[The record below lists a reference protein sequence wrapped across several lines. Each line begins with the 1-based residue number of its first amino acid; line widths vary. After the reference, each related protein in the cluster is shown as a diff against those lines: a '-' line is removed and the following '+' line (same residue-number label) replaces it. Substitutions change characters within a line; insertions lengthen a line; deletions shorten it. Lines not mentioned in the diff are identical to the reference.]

1 MKGKRRIPQI
11 LVSALLTAEMLFCN
25 GTSVQA
31 ELNFGELGSENNQ
44 IAAPAAGIAASSEA
58 IALDDLGISIAPGS
72 YISIEQT
79 DGFVYVYTQESGT
92 IPYVIVGCYNITA
105 EDFTDQ
111 FTQYMAQEYSDLQVT
126 SQESMIT
133 LNDREFSCIV
143 YSYNV
148 GGYVVQDTRLFFAEN
163 GNTYMFGAKEIPE
176 LSYYVGSTLEETAGS
191 FAHLAGGDSDYTK
204 HVDSTRSVTSDTAA
218 SDPIED
224 IESTVSDVL
233 KQGGAGNDTASG
245 GTVGNIGGVS
255 SSVEDGQTGADSSDG
270 SGDGT
275 QMGSITFSQDTV
287 GYAGTWVPFE
297 DGFQLYLPSDWD
309 VYNVT
314 EEQSQQGVLYIA
326 GDSSGAET
334 APGISVVWAYS
345 DGAETIEEVAAAIG
359 QGGYQVD
366 DIVSINGIPCVSYRI
381 EESDC
386 SAIMFFHPTN
396 RQYLFCVT
404 GVGYAANVDTICSI
418 LTSVSLT

>member
-11 LVSALLTAEMLFCN
+11 LVSALLTAGMLFCSS
-25 GTSVQA
+25 TSVQA

-44 IAAPAAGIAASSEA
+44 IAAPAAGITASSEA

-79 DGFVYVYTQESGT
+79 DGFVYIYTQESGT

-133 LNDREFSCIV
+133 LNDREFSGIV
-143 YSYNV
+143 YSYHV

-204 HVDSTRSVTSDTAA
+204 HVDGTRSVTSDAAA

-233 KQGGAGNDTASG
+233 GQGGVGKDQSSG

-255 SSVEDGQTGADSSDG
+255 SSVEDGQTDTENTDSS
-270 SGDGT
+270 S
-275 QMGSITFSQDTV
+275 MGSITFSQENV
-287 GYAGTWVPFE
+287 SFAGTWVPFE
-297 DGFQLYLPSDWD
+297 DGFKLYLPNDWD
-309 VYNVT
+309 VY
-314 EEQSQQGVLYIA
+314 ELSDEQTQQGVLFAA
-326 GDSSGAET
+326 GDTSGVQNP
-334 APGISVVWAYS
+334 PGISVVWVYS
-345 DGAETIEEVAAAIG
+345 DGAQSLEELAADLT

-366 DIVSINGIPCVSYRI
+366 DLVSINGIPCISYRV

-396 RQYLFCVT
+396 KQYLFCVT
-404 GVGYAANVDTICSI
+404 GAGYAANTDMICHI
-418 LTSVSLT
+418 LTSLSLT

>member
-11 LVSALLTAEMLFCN
+11 LVSALLTAGMLFCSS
-25 GTSVQA
+25 TSVQA

-44 IAAPAAGIAASSEA
+44 IAAPAAGITASSEA

-79 DGFVYVYTQESGT
+79 DGFVYVYTQKSGT

-133 LNDREFSCIV
+133 LNDREFSGIV
-143 YSYNV
+143 YSYHV
-148 GGYVVQDTRLFFAEN
+148 GDYVVQDTRLFFAEN

-204 HVDSTRSVTSDTAA
+204 HVDGTRSVTSDAAA

-233 KQGGAGNDTASG
+233 GQGGVGKDQSSG

-255 SSVEDGQTGADSSDG
+255 SSVEDGQTDTENTDSS
-270 SGDGT
+270 S
-275 QMGSITFSQDTV
+275 MGSITFSQENV
-287 GYAGTWVPFE
+287 SFAGTWVPFE
-297 DGFQLYLPSDWD
+297 DGFKLYLPNDWD
-309 VYNVT
+309 VY
-314 EEQSQQGVLYIA
+314 ELSDEQTQQGVLFAA
-326 GDSSGAET
+326 GDTSGVQN
-334 APGISVVWAYS
+334 PPRISVVWVYS
-345 DGAETIEEVAAAIG
+345 DGAQSLEELAADLT

-366 DIVSINGIPCVSYRI
+366 DLVSINGIPCISYRV

-396 RQYLFCVT
+396 KQYLFCVT
-404 GVGYAANVDTICSI
+404 GAGYAANTDMICHI
-418 LTSVSLT
+418 LTSLSLT

>member
-11 LVSALLTAEMLFCN
+11 LVSALLTAGMLFCSS
-25 GTSVQA
+25 TSVQA

-44 IAAPAAGIAASSEA
+44 IAAPAAGITASSEA

-133 LNDREFSCIV
+133 LNDREFSGIV
-143 YSYNV
+143 YSYHV

-204 HVDSTRSVTSDTAA
+204 HVDGTRSVTSDAAA

-233 KQGGAGNDTASG
+233 GQGGVGKDQSSG

-255 SSVEDGQTGADSSDG
+255 SSVEDGQTDTENTDSS
-270 SGDGT
+270 S
-275 QMGSITFSQDTV
+275 MGSITFSQENV
-287 GYAGTWVPFE
+287 SFAGTWVPFE
-297 DGFQLYLPSDWD
+297 DGFKLYLPNDWD
-309 VYNVT
+309 VY
-314 EEQSQQGVLYIA
+314 ELSDEQTQQGVLFAA
-326 GDSSGAET
+326 GDTSGVQN
-334 APGISVVWAYS
+334 PPRISVVWVYS
-345 DGAETIEEVAAAIG
+345 DGAQSLEELAADLT

-366 DIVSINGIPCVSYRI
+366 DLVSINGIPCISYRV

-396 RQYLFCVT
+396 KQYLFCVT
-404 GVGYAANVDTICSI
+404 GAGYAANTDMICHI
-418 LTSVSLT
+418 LTSLSLT

>member
-11 LVSALLTAEMLFCN
+11 LVSALLTAGMLFCSS
-25 GTSVQA
+25 TSVQA

-44 IAAPAAGIAASSEA
+44 IAAPAAGITASSEV

-133 LNDREFSCIV
+133 LNDREFSGIV
-143 YSYNV
+143 YSYHV
-148 GGYVVQDTRLFFAEN
+148 GDYVVQDTRLFFAEN

-191 FAHLAGGDSDYTK
+191 FAHLTGGDSDYTK
-204 HVDSTRSVTSDTAA
+204 HVDGTRSVTSDAAA

-233 KQGGAGNDTASG
+233 GQGGVGKDQSSG

-255 SSVEDGQTGADSSDG
+255 SSVEDGQTDTENTDSS
-270 SGDGT
+270 S
-275 QMGSITFSQDTV
+275 MGSITFSQENV
-287 GYAGTWVPFE
+287 SFAGTWVPFE
-297 DGFQLYLPSDWD
+297 DGFKLYLPNDWD
-309 VYNVT
+309 VY
-314 EEQSQQGVLYIA
+314 ELSDEQTQQGVLFAA
-326 GDSSGAET
+326 GDTSGVQN
-334 APGISVVWAYS
+334 PPRISVVWVYS
-345 DGAETIEEVAAAIG
+345 DGAQSLEELAADLT

-366 DIVSINGIPCVSYRI
+366 DLVSINGIPCISYRV

-396 RQYLFCVT
+396 KQYLFCVT
-404 GVGYAANVDTICSI
+404 GAGYAANTDMICHI
-418 LTSVSLT
+418 LTSLSLT

>member
-11 LVSALLTAEMLFCN
+11 LVSALLTAGMLFCSS
-25 GTSVQA
+25 TSVQA

-44 IAAPAAGIAASSEA
+44 IAAPAAGITASSEA

-133 LNDREFSCIV
+133 LNDREFSGIV
-143 YSYNV
+143 YSYHV

-204 HVDSTRSVTSDTAA
+204 HVDGTRSVTSDVTA
-218 SDPIED
+218 SGPIED

-233 KQGGAGNDTASG
+233 EQGGVGKDQSSG

-255 SSVEDGQTGADSSDG
+255 SSVEDGQTDTENTDNSS
-270 SGDGT
+270 
-275 QMGSITFSQDTV
+275 MGSITFSQENV
-287 GYAGTWVPFE
+287 SFAGTWVPFE
-297 DGFQLYLPSDWD
+297 DGFKLYLPNDWD
-309 VYNVT
+309 VY
-314 EEQSQQGVLYIA
+314 ELSDEQTQQGVLFAA
-326 GDSSGAET
+326 GDTSGVQNP
-334 APGISVVWAYS
+334 PGISVVWAYS
-345 DGAETIEEVAAAIG
+345 DGAQSLEELAADLT

-366 DIVSINGIPCVSYRI
+366 DLVSINGIPCISYRL

-396 RQYLFCVT
+396 KQYLFCAT
-404 GVGYAANVDTICSI
+404 GAGYAANTDMICHI
-418 LTSVSLT
+418 LTSLSLT

>member
-1 MKGKRRIPQI
+1 MKGKRRIPPI
-11 LVSALLTAEMLFCN
+11 LVSALLTAGMLFCN

-44 IAAPAAGIAASSEA
+44 IAAPAAGITASPEA
-58 IALDDLGISIAPGS
+58 VALDDLGISIVPGS

-92 IPYVIVGCYNITA
+92 IPYVIVGYYNITA
-105 EDFTDQ
+105 EDFTNQ

-133 LNDREFSCIV
+133 LNDREFSGIV

-191 FAHLAGGDSDYTK
+191 FAYLAGGDSDYTK
-204 HVDSTRSVTSDTAA
+204 HVDGTRSVTSDAAA

-233 KQGGAGNDTASG
+233 GQGGAGNDQSFG

-255 SSVEDGQTGADSSDG
+255 SSVEDGQTDTGNTDSS
-270 SGDGT
+270 
-275 QMGSITFSQDTV
+275 QMGSITFSQENV
-287 GYAGTWVPFE
+287 SFAGTWVPFE
-297 DGFQLYLPSDWD
+297 DGFKLYLPNDWD
-309 VYNVT
+309 VY
-314 EEQSQQGVLYIA
+314 ELSDEQTKQGVLFAA
-326 GDSSGAET
+326 GDTSGVQNP
-334 APGISVVWAYS
+334 PGISVVWAYS
-345 DGAETIEEVAAAIG
+345 DGAQSLEELAADLTK
-359 QGGYQVD
+359 GGYQVD
-366 DIVSINGIPCVSYRI
+366 DLVSINGIPCISYRV
-381 EESDC
+381 EESDY

-396 RQYLFCVT
+396 KQYLFCVT
-404 GVGYAANVDTICSI
+404 GAEYASNTDMICHI
-418 LTSVSLT
+418 LTSLSLT

>member
-11 LVSALLTAEMLFCN
+11 LVSALLTAGMLFCSS
-25 GTSVQA
+25 TSVQA

-44 IAAPAAGIAASSEA
+44 IAAPAAGITASSEA

-79 DGFVYVYTQESGT
+79 DGFVYIYTQESGT
-92 IPYVIVGCYNITA
+92 IPYVIVGCYNIIA

-133 LNDREFSCIV
+133 LNDREFSGIV
-143 YSYNV
+143 YSYHV

-204 HVDSTRSVTSDTAA
+204 HVDGTRSVTSDAAA

-233 KQGGAGNDTASG
+233 GQGGVGKDQSSG

-255 SSVEDGQTGADSSDG
+255 SSVEDGQTDTENTDSS
-270 SGDGT
+270 S
-275 QMGSITFSQDTV
+275 MGSITFSQENV
-287 GYAGTWVPFE
+287 SFAGTWVPFE
-297 DGFQLYLPSDWD
+297 DGFKLYLPNDWD
-309 VYNVT
+309 VY
-314 EEQSQQGVLYIA
+314 ELSDEQTQQGVLFAA
-326 GDSSGAET
+326 GDTSGVQN
-334 APGISVVWAYS
+334 PPRISVVWVYS
-345 DGAETIEEVAAAIG
+345 DGAQSLEELAADLT

-366 DIVSINGIPCVSYRI
+366 DLVSINGIPCISYRV

-396 RQYLFCVT
+396 KQYLFCVT
-404 GVGYAANVDTICSI
+404 GAGYAANTDMICHI
-418 LTSVSLT
+418 LTSLSLT

>member
-11 LVSALLTAEMLFCN
+11 LVSALLTAGMLFCSS
-25 GTSVQA
+25 TSVQA

-44 IAAPAAGIAASSEA
+44 IAAPAAGITASSEA

-79 DGFVYVYTQESGT
+79 DGFVYVYTQKSGT

-133 LNDREFSCIV
+133 LNDREFSGIV
-143 YSYNV
+143 YSYHV

-204 HVDSTRSVTSDTAA
+204 HVDGTRSVTSDAAA

-233 KQGGAGNDTASG
+233 GQGGVGKDQSSG

-255 SSVEDGQTGADSSDG
+255 SSVEDGQTDTENTDSS
-270 SGDGT
+270 S
-275 QMGSITFSQDTV
+275 MGSITFSQENV
-287 GYAGTWVPFE
+287 SFAGTWVPFE
-297 DGFQLYLPSDWD
+297 DGFKLYLPNDWD
-309 VYNVT
+309 VY
-314 EEQSQQGVLYIA
+314 ELSDEQTQQGVLFAA
-326 GDSSGAET
+326 GDTSGVQN
-334 APGISVVWAYS
+334 PPRISVVWVYS
-345 DGAETIEEVAAAIG
+345 DGAQSLEELAADLT

-366 DIVSINGIPCVSYRI
+366 DLVSINGIPCISYRV

-396 RQYLFCVT
+396 KQYLFCVT
-404 GVGYAANVDTICSI
+404 GAGYAANTDMICHI
-418 LTSVSLT
+418 LTSLSLT

>member
-44 IAAPAAGIAASSEA
+44 IAALAAGITASPEA
-58 IALDDLGISIAPGS
+58 VALDDLGISIVPGS

-92 IPYVIVGCYNITA
+92 IPYVIVGYYNITA
-105 EDFTDQ
+105 EDFTNQ

-133 LNDREFSCIV
+133 LNDREFSGIV

-191 FAHLAGGDSDYTK
+191 FAYLAGGDSDYTK
-204 HVDSTRSVTSDTAA
+204 HVDGTRSVTSDAAA

-233 KQGGAGNDTASG
+233 GQGGAGNDQSFG

-255 SSVEDGQTGADSSDG
+255 SSVEDGQTDTGNTDSS
-270 SGDGT
+270 
-275 QMGSITFSQDTV
+275 QMGSITFSQENV
-287 GYAGTWVPFE
+287 SFAGTWFLLRM
-297 DGFQLYLPSDWD
+297 GLSCICQMTGMCMSYLMSRPNRECS
-309 VYNVT
+309 
-314 EEQSQQGVLYIA
+314 SQQV
-326 GDSSGAET
+326 T
-334 APGISVVWAYS
+334 P
-345 DGAETIEEVAAAIG
+345 
-359 QGGYQVD
+359 
-366 DIVSINGIPCVSYRI
+366 P
-381 EESDC
+381 ESRTRLE
-386 SAIMFFHPTN
+386 FLWYGPT
-396 RQYLFCVT
+396 VT
-404 GVGYAANVDTICSI
+404 VRSP
-418 LTSVSLT
+418 LRS

>member
-1 MKGKRRIPQI
+1 MKGKRRIHQS
-11 LVSALLTAEMLFCN
+11 LVSALLTAGMLFCSS
-25 GTSVQA
+25 TSVQA

-44 IAAPAAGIAASSEA
+44 IAAPAAGITASSEA

-133 LNDREFSCIV
+133 LNDREFSGIV
-143 YSYNV
+143 YSYHV

-204 HVDSTRSVTSDTAA
+204 HVDGTRSVTSDAAA

-233 KQGGAGNDTASG
+233 GQGGVGKDQSSG

-255 SSVEDGQTGADSSDG
+255 SSVEDGQTDTENTDSS
-270 SGDGT
+270 S
-275 QMGSITFSQDTV
+275 MGSITFSQENV
-287 GYAGTWVPFE
+287 SFAGTWVPFE
-297 DGFQLYLPSDWD
+297 DGFKLYLPNDWD
-309 VYNVT
+309 VY
-314 EEQSQQGVLYIA
+314 ELSDEQTQQGVLFAA
-326 GDSSGAET
+326 GDTSGVQN
-334 APGISVVWAYS
+334 PPRISVVWVYS
-345 DGAETIEEVAAAIG
+345 DGAQSLEELAADLT

-366 DIVSINGIPCVSYRI
+366 DLVSINGIPCISYRV

-396 RQYLFCVT
+396 KQYLFCVT
-404 GVGYAANVDTICSI
+404 GAGYAANTDMICHI
-418 LTSVSLT
+418 LTSLSLN

>member
-1 MKGKRRIPQI
+1 MKGKRRIPPI
-11 LVSALLTAEMLFCN
+11 LVSALLTAGMLFCN

-44 IAAPAAGIAASSEA
+44 IAAPAAGITASPEA
-58 IALDDLGISIAPGS
+58 VALDDLGISIVPGS

-92 IPYVIVGCYNITA
+92 IPYVIVGYYNITA
-105 EDFTDQ
+105 EDFTNQ

-133 LNDREFSCIV
+133 LNDREFSGIV

-191 FAHLAGGDSDYTK
+191 FAYLAGGDSDYTK
-204 HVDSTRSVTSDTAA
+204 HVDGTRSVTSDAAA

-233 KQGGAGNDTASG
+233 GQGGAGNDQSFG

-255 SSVEDGQTGADSSDG
+255 SSVEDGQTDTGNTDSS
-270 SGDGT
+270 
-275 QMGSITFSQDTV
+275 QMGSITFSQENV
-287 GYAGTWVPFE
+287 SFAGTWVPFE
-297 DGFQLYLPSDWD
+297 DGFKLYLPNDWD
-309 VYNVT
+309 VY
-314 EEQSQQGVLYIA
+314 ELSDEQTKQGVLFAA
-326 GDSSGAET
+326 GDTSGVQNP
-334 APGISVVWAYS
+334 PGISVVWAYS
-345 DGAETIEEVAAAIG
+345 DGAQSLEELAADLTK
-359 QGGYQVD
+359 GGYQVD
-366 DIVSINGIPCVSYRI
+366 DLVSINGIPCISYRV
-381 EESDC
+381 EESDY
-386 SAIMFFHPTN
+386 SAIMFFHPTSS
-396 RQYLFCVT
+396 
-404 GVGYAANVDTICSI
+404 ICSA
-418 LTSVSLT
+418 

>member
-1 MKGKRRIPQI
+1 MKGKRRIPQV
-11 LVSALLTAEMLFCN
+11 LVSALLTAGMLFCS

-44 IAAPAAGIAASSEA
+44 IAAPAAGITASSEA

-79 DGFVYVYTQESGT
+79 DGFVYVYTQKSGT

-111 FTQYMAQEYSDLQVT
+111 FTQYMAKEYSDLQVT

-133 LNDREFSCIV
+133 LNDREFSGIV
-143 YSYNV
+143 YSYHV

-204 HVDSTRSVTSDTAA
+204 HVDGTRSVTSDAAA

-233 KQGGAGNDTASG
+233 GQGGVGKDQSSG

-255 SSVEDGQTGADSSDG
+255 SSVEDGQTDTENTDSS
-270 SGDGT
+270 S
-275 QMGSITFSQDTV
+275 MGSITFSQENV
-287 GYAGTWVPFE
+287 SFAGTWVPFE
-297 DGFQLYLPSDWD
+297 DGFKLYLPNDWD
-309 VYNVT
+309 VY
-314 EEQSQQGVLYIA
+314 ELSDEQTQQGVLFAA
-326 GDSSGAET
+326 GDTSGVQN
-334 APGISVVWAYS
+334 PPRISVVWVYS
-345 DGAETIEEVAAAIG
+345 DGAQSLEELAADLT

-366 DIVSINGIPCVSYRI
+366 DLVSINGIPCISYRV
-381 EESDC
+381 EESDY

-396 RQYLFCVT
+396 KQYLFCVT
-404 GVGYAANVDTICSI
+404 GAGYAANTDMICHI
-418 LTSVSLT
+418 LTSLSLT

>member
-11 LVSALLTAEMLFCN
+11 LVSALLTAGMLFCSS
-25 GTSVQA
+25 TSVQA

-44 IAAPAAGIAASSEA
+44 IAAPAAGITASSEA

-79 DGFVYVYTQESGT
+79 DGFVYVYTQKSGT

-133 LNDREFSCIV
+133 LNDREFSGIV
-143 YSYNV
+143 YSYHV

-204 HVDSTRSVTSDTAA
+204 HVDGTRSVTSDAAA

-233 KQGGAGNDTASG
+233 GQGGVGKDQSSG

-255 SSVEDGQTGADSSDG
+255 SSVEDGQTDTENTDSS
-270 SGDGT
+270 S
-275 QMGSITFSQDTV
+275 MGSITFSQENV
-287 GYAGTWVPFE
+287 SFAGTWVPFE
-297 DGFQLYLPSDWD
+297 DGFKLYLPNDWD
-309 VYNVT
+309 VY
-314 EEQSQQGVLYIA
+314 ELSDEQTQQGVLFAA
-326 GDSSGAET
+326 GDTSGVQNP
-334 APGISVVWAYS
+334 PGISVVWVYS
-345 DGAETIEEVAAAIG
+345 DGAQSLEELAADLT

-366 DIVSINGIPCVSYRI
+366 DLVSINGIPCISYRV

-396 RQYLFCVT
+396 KQYLFCVT
-404 GVGYAANVDTICSI
+404 GAGYAANTDMICHI
-418 LTSVSLT
+418 LTSLSLT

>member
-1 MKGKRRIPQI
+1 MKGKRRIHQS
-11 LVSALLTAEMLFCN
+11 LVSALLTAGMLFCSS
-25 GTSVQA
+25 TSVQA

-44 IAAPAAGIAASSEA
+44 IAAPAAGITASSEA

-133 LNDREFSCIV
+133 LNDREFSGIV
-143 YSYNV
+143 YSYHV

-204 HVDSTRSVTSDTAA
+204 HVDGTRSVTSDAAA

-233 KQGGAGNDTASG
+233 GQGGVGKDQSSG

-255 SSVEDGQTGADSSDG
+255 SSVEDGQTDTENTDSS
-270 SGDGT
+270 S
-275 QMGSITFSQDTV
+275 MGSITFSQENV
-287 GYAGTWVPFE
+287 SFAGTWVPFE
-297 DGFQLYLPSDWD
+297 DGFKLYLPNDWD
-309 VYNVT
+309 VY
-314 EEQSQQGVLYIA
+314 ELSDEQTQQGVLFAA
-326 GDSSGAET
+326 GDTSGVQN
-334 APGISVVWAYS
+334 PPRISVVWVYS
-345 DGAETIEEVAAAIG
+345 DGAQSLEELAADLT

-366 DIVSINGIPCVSYRI
+366 DLVSINGIPCISYRV

-396 RQYLFCVT
+396 KQYLFCVT
-404 GVGYAANVDTICSI
+404 GAGYAANTDMICHI
-418 LTSVSLT
+418 LTSLSLT

>member
-11 LVSALLTAEMLFCN
+11 LVSALLTAGMLFCSS
-25 GTSVQA
+25 TSVQA

-44 IAAPAAGIAASSEA
+44 IAAPAAGITASSEA

-79 DGFVYVYTQESGT
+79 DGFVYVYTQKSGT

-191 FAHLAGGDSDYTK
+191 FAYLAGGDSDYAK
-204 HVDSTRSVTSDTAA
+204 HVDGTRSVTSDAA
-218 SDPIED
+218 AQDPIED

-233 KQGGAGNDTASG
+233 KQGGAGNDQSFG

-255 SSVEDGQTGADSSDG
+255 SSVGDGQTDTGNTDSS
-270 SGDGT
+270 
-275 QMGSITFSQDTV
+275 QMGSITFSQENV
-287 GYAGTWVPFE
+287 SFAGTWVPFE
-297 DGFQLYLPSDWD
+297 DGFKLYLPNDWD
-309 VYNVT
+309 VY
-314 EEQSQQGVLYIA
+314 ELSDEQTKQGVLFAA
-326 GDSSGAET
+326 GDTSGVQNP
-334 APGISVVWAYS
+334 PGISVVWAYS
-345 DGAETIEEVAAAIG
+345 DGAQSLEELAADLTK
-359 QGGYQVD
+359 GGYQVD
-366 DIVSINGIPCVSYRI
+366 DLVSINGIPCISYRV

-386 SAIMFFHPTN
+386 SASMFFHPTN
-396 RQYLFCVT
+396 QQYLFCVT
-404 GVGYAANVDTICSI
+404 GAGYASNTDMICHI
-418 LTSVSLT
+418 LTSLSLT

>member
-11 LVSALLTAEMLFCN
+11 LVSALLTAGMLFCSS
-25 GTSVQA
+25 TSVQA

-44 IAAPAAGIAASSEA
+44 IAAPAAGITASSEA

-92 IPYVIVGCYNITA
+92 IPYVIVGYYNITA

-133 LNDREFSCIV
+133 LNDREFSGIV
-143 YSYNV
+143 YSYHV

-204 HVDSTRSVTSDTAA
+204 HVDGTRSVTSDAAA

-233 KQGGAGNDTASG
+233 GQGGVGKDQSSG

-255 SSVEDGQTGADSSDG
+255 SSVEDGQTDTENTDSS
-270 SGDGT
+270 S
-275 QMGSITFSQDTV
+275 MGSITFSQENV
-287 GYAGTWVPFE
+287 SFAGTWVPFE
-297 DGFQLYLPSDWD
+297 DGFKLYLPNDWD
-309 VYNVT
+309 VY
-314 EEQSQQGVLYIA
+314 ELSDEQTQQGVLFAA
-326 GDSSGAET
+326 GDTSGVQN
-334 APGISVVWAYS
+334 PPRISVVWVYS
-345 DGAETIEEVAAAIG
+345 DGAQSLEELAADLT

-366 DIVSINGIPCVSYRI
+366 DLVSINGIPCISYRV

-396 RQYLFCVT
+396 KQYLFCVT
-404 GVGYAANVDTICSI
+404 GAGYAANTDMICHI
-418 LTSVSLT
+418 LTSLSLT

>member
-1 MKGKRRIPQI
+1 MKTNRRTPKI
-11 LVSALLTAEMLFCN
+11 LVSAFVTAGLLLC
-25 GTSVQA
+25 GGVPVQA
-31 ELNFGELGSENNQ
+31 DLNLGELGSENNQ
-44 IAAPAAGIAASSEA
+44 ITAPAAGVTASSEV

-72 YISIEQT
+72 YVSIEQA
-79 DGFVYVYTQESGT
+79 DGFVYIYTQEANS
-92 IPYVIVGCYNITA
+92 IPYVIVGCYNLTA
-105 EDFTDQ
+105 DDFGDQ
-111 FTQYMAQEYSDLQVT
+111 FTQYMGEEYSDVQVI
-126 SQESMIT
+126 SQERTVT
-133 LNDREFSCIV
+133 LNGRNFSCIQ
-143 YSYNV
+143 YSYGV
-148 GGYVVQDTRLFFAEN
+148 GGYTVQDTRLFAAEN
-163 GNTYMFGAKEIPE
+163 GKTYMFGAKEVPE
-176 LSYYVGSTLEETAGS
+176 LSYYVGSVLEETAGS
-191 FAHLAGGDSDYTK
+191 FANLAGGDSDYAK
-204 HVDSTRSVTSDTAA
+204 HVDSTRSVTSDGMDAV
-218 SDPIED
+218 DN
-224 IESTVSDVL
+224 IESTVGDIIE
-233 KQGGAGNDTASG
+233 QGGAGNDTSSG

-255 SSVEDGQTGADSSDG
+255 SSVEDAQTNADPSSDDSG
-270 SGDGT
+270 SDT

-366 DIVSINGIPCVSYRI
+366 NIVSINGIPCVSYRI

-396 RQYLFCVT
+396 KQYLFCVT

>member
-1 MKGKRRIPQI
+1 MKGKRRIPPI
-11 LVSALLTAEMLFCN
+11 LVSALLIAGMLFCN

-44 IAAPAAGIAASSEA
+44 IAAPAAGITASPEA
-58 IALDDLGISIAPGS
+58 VALDDLGISIVPGS

-92 IPYVIVGCYNITA
+92 IPYVIVGYYNITA
-105 EDFTDQ
+105 EDFTNQ

-133 LNDREFSCIV
+133 LNDREFSGIV

-191 FAHLAGGDSDYTK
+191 FAYLAGGDSDYTK
-204 HVDSTRSVTSDTAA
+204 HVDGTRSVTSDAAA

-233 KQGGAGNDTASG
+233 GQGGAGNDQSFG

-255 SSVEDGQTGADSSDG
+255 SSMEDGQTDTGNTDSS
-270 SGDGT
+270 
-275 QMGSITFSQDTV
+275 QMGSITFSQENV
-287 GYAGTWVPFE
+287 SFAGTWVPFE
-297 DGFQLYLPSDWD
+297 DGFKLYLPNDWD
-309 VYNVT
+309 VY
-314 EEQSQQGVLYIA
+314 ELSDEQTKQGVLFAA
-326 GDSSGAET
+326 GDTSGVQNP
-334 APGISVVWAYS
+334 PGISVVWAYS
-345 DGAETIEEVAAAIG
+345 DGAQSLEELAADLTK
-359 QGGYQVD
+359 GGYQVD
-366 DIVSINGIPCVSYRI
+366 DLVSINGIPCISYRV
-381 EESDC
+381 EESDY

-396 RQYLFCVT
+396 KQYLFCVT
-404 GVGYAANVDTICSI
+404 GAGYAYNTDMICHI
-418 LTSVSLT
+418 LTSLSFI

>member
-1 MKGKRRIPQI
+1 MKGKRRIPQV
-11 LVSALLTAEMLFCN
+11 LVSALLTAGMLFCSS
-25 GTSVQA
+25 TSVQA

-58 IALDDLGISIAPGS
+58 IALDDLGISIALGS

-79 DGFVYVYTQESGT
+79 DGFVYVYTRESGT

-191 FAHLAGGDSDYTK
+191 FAYLAGGDSDYAK
-204 HVDSTRSVTSDTAA
+204 HVDGTRSVTSDAAAA

-233 KQGGAGNDTASG
+233 GQGGVGKDQSSG

-255 SSVEDGQTGADSSDG
+255 SSVEDGQTDTENTDSS
-270 SGDGT
+270 S
-275 QMGSITFSQDTV
+275 MGSITFSQENV
-287 GYAGTWVPFE
+287 SFAGTWVPFE
-297 DGFQLYLPSDWD
+297 DGFKLYLPNDWD
-309 VYNVT
+309 VY
-314 EEQSQQGVLYIA
+314 ELSDEQTQQGVLFAA
-326 GDSSGAET
+326 GDTSGVQN
-334 APGISVVWAYS
+334 PPRISVVWVYS
-345 DGAETIEEVAAAIG
+345 DGAQSLEELAADLT

-366 DIVSINGIPCVSYRI
+366 DLVSINGIPCISYRV

-396 RQYLFCVT
+396 KQYLFCVT
-404 GVGYAANVDTICSI
+404 GAGYAANTDMICHI
-418 LTSVSLT
+418 LTSLSLT

>member
-11 LVSALLTAEMLFCN
+11 LVSALLTAGMLFCS

-31 ELNFGELGSENNQ
+31 ELNFGELGNENNR
-44 IAAPAAGIAASSEA
+44 IAAPAAGITASSEA

-191 FAHLAGGDSDYTK
+191 FAYLAGGDSDYTK
-204 HVDSTRSVTSDTAA
+204 HVDSTRSVTSDAA
-218 SDPIED
+218 AQDPIED

-233 KQGGAGNDTASG
+233 GQGGAGKDQASG

-255 SSVEDGQTGADSSDG
+255 SSVEDGQTDTENTENTDSS
-270 SGDGT
+270 S
-275 QMGSITFSQDTV
+275 MGSITFSQENV
-287 GYAGTWVPFE
+287 SFAGTWVPFE
-297 DGFQLYLPSDWD
+297 DGFKLYLPNDWD
-309 VYNVT
+309 VY
-314 EEQSQQGVLYIA
+314 ELSDEQTQQGVLFVA
-326 GDSSGAET
+326 GDTSGVQNP
-334 APGISVVWAYS
+334 PGISVVWVYS
-345 DGAETIEEVAAAIG
+345 DGAQSLEELAADLTK
-359 QGGYQVD
+359 GGYQVD
-366 DIVSINGIPCVSYRI
+366 DLVSINGIPCISYRV
-381 EESDC
+381 EESDY

-396 RQYLFCVT
+396 KQYLFCVT
-404 GVGYAANVDTICSI
+404 GAGYASNTDMICHI
-418 LTSVSLT
+418 LTSLSLT

>member
-1 MKGKRRIPQI
+1 MKGKRRIHQS
-11 LVSALLTAEMLFCN
+11 LVSALLTAGMLFCSS
-25 GTSVQA
+25 TSVQA

-44 IAAPAAGIAASSEA
+44 IAAPAAGITASSEA

-79 DGFVYVYTQESGT
+79 DGFVYVYTQKSGT

-133 LNDREFSCIV
+133 LNDREFSGIV
-143 YSYNV
+143 YSYHV

-204 HVDSTRSVTSDTAA
+204 HVDGTRSVTSDAAA

-233 KQGGAGNDTASG
+233 GQGGVGKDQSSG

-255 SSVEDGQTGADSSDG
+255 SSVEDGQTDTENTDSS
-270 SGDGT
+270 S
-275 QMGSITFSQDTV
+275 MGSITFSQENV
-287 GYAGTWVPFE
+287 SFAGTWVPFE
-297 DGFQLYLPSDWD
+297 DGFKLYLPNDWD
-309 VYNVT
+309 VY
-314 EEQSQQGVLYIA
+314 ELSDEQTQQGVLFAA
-326 GDSSGAET
+326 GDTSGVQN
-334 APGISVVWAYS
+334 PPRISVVWVYS
-345 DGAETIEEVAAAIG
+345 DGAQSLEELAADLT

-366 DIVSINGIPCVSYRI
+366 DLVSINGIPCISYRV

-396 RQYLFCVT
+396 KQYLFCVT
-404 GVGYAANVDTICSI
+404 GAGYAANTDMICHI
-418 LTSVSLT
+418 LTSLSLT

>member
-1 MKGKRRIPQI
+1 MKGKRRIHQS
-11 LVSALLTAEMLFCN
+11 LVSALLTAGMLFCSS
-25 GTSVQA
+25 TSVQA

-44 IAAPAAGIAASSEA
+44 IAAPAAGITASSEA

-133 LNDREFSCIV
+133 LNDREFSGIV
-143 YSYNV
+143 YSYHV

-191 FAHLAGGDSDYTK
+191 FAYLAGGDSDYTK
-204 HVDSTRSVTSDTAA
+204 HVDGTRSVTSDTAA
-218 SDPIED
+218 QDPIED

-233 KQGGAGNDTASG
+233 GQGGAGKDQSSG

-255 SSVEDGQTGADSSDG
+255 SSVEDEQTDTGNTDSS
-270 SGDGT
+270 
-275 QMGSITFSQDTV
+275 QMGSITFSQENV
-287 GYAGTWVPFE
+287 SFAGTWVPFE
-297 DGFQLYLPSDWD
+297 DGFKLYLPNDWD
-309 VYNVT
+309 VY
-314 EEQSQQGVLYIA
+314 ELSDEQTQQGVLFAA
-326 GDSSGAET
+326 GDTSGVQN
-334 APGISVVWAYS
+334 PPRISVVWVYS
-345 DGAETIEEVAAAIG
+345 DGAQSLEELAADLT

-366 DIVSINGIPCVSYRI
+366 DLVSINGIPCISYRV

-396 RQYLFCVT
+396 KQYLFCVT
-404 GVGYAANVDTICSI
+404 GAGYAANTDMICHI
-418 LTSVSLT
+418 LTSLSLT

>member
-11 LVSALLTAEMLFCN
+11 LVSALLTAGMLFCSS
-25 GTSVQA
+25 TSVQA

-44 IAAPAAGIAASSEA
+44 IAAPAAGITASSEA

-133 LNDREFSCIV
+133 LNDREFSGIV
-143 YSYNV
+143 YSYHV

-204 HVDSTRSVTSDTAA
+204 HVDGTRSVTSDAAA

-233 KQGGAGNDTASG
+233 GQGGVGKDQSSG

-255 SSVEDGQTGADSSDG
+255 SSVEDGQTDTENTDNSS
-270 SGDGT
+270 
-275 QMGSITFSQDTV
+275 MGSITFSQENV
-287 GYAGTWVPFE
+287 SFAGTWVPFE
-297 DGFQLYLPSDWD
+297 DGFKLYLPNDWD
-309 VYNVT
+309 VY
-314 EEQSQQGVLYIA
+314 ELSDEQTQQGVLFAA
-326 GDSSGAET
+326 GDTSGVQN
-334 APGISVVWAYS
+334 PPRISVVWVYS
-345 DGAETIEEVAAAIG
+345 DGAQSLEELAADLT

-366 DIVSINGIPCVSYRI
+366 DLVSINGIPCISYRL

-396 RQYLFCVT
+396 KQYLFCVT
-404 GVGYAANVDTICSI
+404 GAGYAANTDMICHI
-418 LTSVSLT
+418 LTSLSLT

>member
-11 LVSALLTAEMLFCN
+11 LVSALLTAGMLFCSS
-25 GTSVQA
+25 TSVQA

-44 IAAPAAGIAASSEA
+44 IAAPAAGITASSEA

-133 LNDREFSCIV
+133 LNDREFSGIV
-143 YSYNV
+143 YSYHV

-204 HVDSTRSVTSDTAA
+204 HVDGTRSVTSDAAA

-233 KQGGAGNDTASG
+233 GQGGVGKDQSSG

-255 SSVEDGQTGADSSDG
+255 SSVEDGQTDTENTDSS
-270 SGDGT
+270 S
-275 QMGSITFSQDTV
+275 MGSITFSQENV
-287 GYAGTWVPFE
+287 SFAGTWVPFE
-297 DGFQLYLPSDWD
+297 DGFKLYLPNDWD
-309 VYNVT
+309 VY
-314 EEQSQQGVLYIA
+314 ELSDEQTQQGVLFAA
-326 GDSSGAET
+326 GDTSGVQNP
-334 APGISVVWAYS
+334 PGISVVWVYS
-345 DGAETIEEVAAAIG
+345 DGAQSLEELAADLT

-366 DIVSINGIPCVSYRI
+366 DLVSINGIPCISYRV

-396 RQYLFCVT
+396 KQYLFCVT
-404 GVGYAANVDTICSI
+404 GAGYAANTDMICHI
-418 LTSVSLT
+418 LTSLSLT

>member
-44 IAAPAAGIAASSEA
+44 IAAPAAGITASPEA
-58 IALDDLGISIAPGS
+58 VALDDLGISIAPGS

-92 IPYVIVGCYNITA
+92 IPYVIVGYYNITA
-105 EDFTDQ
+105 EDFTNQ

-133 LNDREFSCIV
+133 LNDREFSGIV

-191 FAHLAGGDSDYTK
+191 FAYLAGGDSDYTK
-204 HVDSTRSVTSDTAA
+204 HVDGTRSVTSDAAA

-233 KQGGAGNDTASG
+233 GQGGAGNDQSFG

-255 SSVEDGQTGADSSDG
+255 SSVEDGQTDTGNTDSS
-270 SGDGT
+270 
-275 QMGSITFSQDTV
+275 QMGSITFSQENV
-287 GYAGTWVPFE
+287 SFAGTWVPFE
-297 DGFQLYLPSDWD
+297 DGFKLYLPNDWD
-309 VYNVT
+309 VY
-314 EEQSQQGVLYIA
+314 ELSDEQTKQGVLFAA
-326 GDSSGAET
+326 GDTSGVQNP
-334 APGISVVWAYS
+334 PGISVVWAYS
-345 DGAETIEEVAAAIG
+345 DGAQSLEELAADLTK
-359 QGGYQVD
+359 GGYQVD
-366 DIVSINGIPCVSYRI
+366 DLVSINSNSMYFLPG
-381 EESDC
+381 
-386 SAIMFFHPTN
+386 
-396 RQYLFCVT
+396 
-404 GVGYAANVDTICSI
+404 
-418 LTSVSLT
+418 

>member
-1 MKGKRRIPQI
+1 MKGKRRIPPI
-11 LVSALLTAEMLFCN
+11 LVSALLTAGMLFCN

-44 IAAPAAGIAASSEA
+44 IAAPAAGITASPEA
-58 IALDDLGISIAPGS
+58 VALDDLGISIVPGS

-92 IPYVIVGCYNITA
+92 IPYVIVGYYNITA
-105 EDFTDQ
+105 EDFTNQ

-133 LNDREFSCIV
+133 LNDREFSGIV

-191 FAHLAGGDSDYTK
+191 FAYLAGGDSDYTK
-204 HVDSTRSVTSDTAA
+204 HVDGTRSVTSDAAA

-233 KQGGAGNDTASG
+233 GQGGAGNDQSFG

-255 SSVEDGQTGADSSDG
+255 SSMEDGQTDTGNTDSS
-270 SGDGT
+270 
-275 QMGSITFSQDTV
+275 QMGSITFSQENV
-287 GYAGTWVPFE
+287 SFAGTWVPFE
-297 DGFQLYLPSDWD
+297 DGFKLYLPNDWD
-309 VYNVT
+309 VY
-314 EEQSQQGVLYIA
+314 ELSDEQTKQGVLFAA
-326 GDSSGAET
+326 GDTSGVQNP
-334 APGISVVWAYS
+334 PGISVVWAYS
-345 DGAETIEEVAAAIG
+345 DGAQSLEELAADLTK
-359 QGGYQVD
+359 GGYQVD
-366 DIVSINGIPCVSYRI
+366 DLVSINGIPCISYRV
-381 EESDC
+381 EESDY

-396 RQYLFCVT
+396 KQYLFCVT
-404 GVGYAANVDTICSI
+404 RAGYASNTDMICHI
-418 LTSVSLT
+418 LTSLSFI

>member
-1 MKGKRRIPQI
+1 MKGKRRIPPI
-11 LVSALLTAEMLFCN
+11 LVSALLTAGMLFCS

-58 IALDDLGISIAPGS
+58 VALDDLGISIAPGS

-79 DGFVYVYTQESGT
+79 DGFVYVYTRESGT

-204 HVDSTRSVTSDTAA
+204 HVDGTRSVTSDAAA

-309 VYNVT
+309 VYNADRK
-314 EEQSQQGVLYIA
+314 SRAKQGVLFILQEILPVSRDCA
-326 GDSSGAET
+326 WNFRSMGLQRRSARPLKRLPLTIRTGWV
-334 APGISVVWAYS
+334 PGGRYRFHQRNPLRFLPDRGKRLQRYHVFPSHQQAVPVLR
-345 DGAETIEEVAAAIG
+345 
-359 QGGYQVD
+359 
-366 DIVSINGIPCVSYRI
+366 NRRGIR
-381 EESDC
+381 
-386 SAIMFFHPTN
+386 
-396 RQYLFCVT
+396 
-404 GVGYAANVDTICSI
+404 G
-418 LTSVSLT
+418 

>member
-11 LVSALLTAEMLFCN
+11 LVSALLIAGMFFCS

-44 IAAPAAGIAASSEA
+44 IAAPAAGITASSEA

-79 DGFVYVYTQESGT
+79 DGFVYVYTQKSGT

-133 LNDREFSCIV
+133 LNDREFSGIV
-143 YSYNV
+143 YSYHV

-204 HVDSTRSVTSDTAA
+204 HVDGTRSVTSDAAA

-233 KQGGAGNDTASG
+233 GQGGVGKDQSSG

-255 SSVEDGQTGADSSDG
+255 SSVEDGQTDTENTDSS
-270 SGDGT
+270 S
-275 QMGSITFSQDTV
+275 MGSITFSQENV
-287 GYAGTWVPFE
+287 SFAGTWVPFE
-297 DGFQLYLPSDWD
+297 DGFKLYLPNDWD
-309 VYNVT
+309 VY
-314 EEQSQQGVLYIA
+314 ELSDEQTQQGVLFAA
-326 GDSSGAET
+326 GDTSGVQN
-334 APGISVVWAYS
+334 PPRISVVWVYS
-345 DGAETIEEVAAAIG
+345 DGAQSLEELAADLT

-366 DIVSINGIPCVSYRI
+366 DLVSINGIPCISYRV

-396 RQYLFCVT
+396 KQYLFCVT
-404 GVGYAANVDTICSI
+404 GAGYAANTDMICHI
-418 LTSVSLT
+418 LTSLSLT

>member
-1 MKGKRRIPQI
+1 MKGKRRIPPI
-11 LVSALLTAEMLFCN
+11 LVSALLTAGMLFCN

-44 IAAPAAGIAASSEA
+44 IAAPAAGITASPEA
-58 IALDDLGISIAPGS
+58 VALDDLGISIVPGS

-92 IPYVIVGCYNITA
+92 IPYVIVGYYNITA
-105 EDFTDQ
+105 EDFTNQ

-133 LNDREFSCIV
+133 LNDREFSGIV

-191 FAHLAGGDSDYTK
+191 FAYLAGGDSDYTK
-204 HVDSTRSVTSDTAA
+204 HVDGTRSVTSDAAA

-233 KQGGAGNDTASG
+233 GQGGAGNDQSFG
-245 GTVGNIGGVS
+245 GTVSASPEPGFLLRMGLSCIC
-255 SSVEDGQTGADSSDG
+255 QMTGMCMS
-270 SGDGT
+270 
-275 QMGSITFSQDTV
+275 
-287 GYAGTWVPFE
+287 
-297 DGFQLYLPSDWD
+297 YLMSRPNRECS
-309 VYNVT
+309 
-314 EEQSQQGVLYIA
+314 SQQVTPPESRTRLEFLWYGPTVTVRSPLRSLQQTLLRAVIRWMILSPSMEFHVFPT
-326 GDSSGAET
+326 GLKKVTTVRLCFSIQPTSS
-334 APGISVVWAYS
+334 I
-345 DGAETIEEVAAAIG
+345 
-359 QGGYQVD
+359 
-366 DIVSINGIPCVSYRI
+366 
-381 EESDC
+381 C
-386 SAIMFFHPTN
+386 SA
-396 RQYLFCVT
+396 
-404 GVGYAANVDTICSI
+404 
-418 LTSVSLT
+418 

>member
-1 MKGKRRIPQI
+1 MKGKKRIPQI
-11 LVSALLTAEMLFCN
+11 LVSALLTAGMLFCSS
-25 GTSVQA
+25 TSVQA

-44 IAAPAAGIAASSEA
+44 IAAPAAGITASSEV

-133 LNDREFSCIV
+133 LNDREFSGIV
-143 YSYNV
+143 YSYHV
-148 GGYVVQDTRLFFAEN
+148 GDYVVQDTRLFFAEN

-204 HVDSTRSVTSDTAA
+204 HVDGTRSVTSDAAA

-233 KQGGAGNDTASG
+233 GQGGVGKDQSSG

-255 SSVEDGQTGADSSDG
+255 SSVEDGQTDTENTDSS
-270 SGDGT
+270 S
-275 QMGSITFSQDTV
+275 MGSITFSQENV
-287 GYAGTWVPFE
+287 SFAGTWVPFE
-297 DGFQLYLPSDWD
+297 DGFKLYLPNDWD
-309 VYNVT
+309 VY
-314 EEQSQQGVLYIA
+314 ELSDEQTQQGVLFAA
-326 GDSSGAET
+326 GDTSGVQN
-334 APGISVVWAYS
+334 PPRISVVWVYS
-345 DGAETIEEVAAAIG
+345 DGAQSLEELAADLT

-366 DIVSINGIPCVSYRI
+366 DLVSINGIPCISYRV

-386 SAIMFFHPTN
+386 SEIMFFHPTN
-396 RQYLFCVT
+396 KQYLFCVT
-404 GVGYAANVDTICSI
+404 GAGYVANTDMICHI
-418 LTSVSLT
+418 LTSLSLT

>member
-1 MKGKRRIPQI
+1 MKGKRRIHQS
-11 LVSALLTAEMLFCN
+11 LVSALLTAGMLFCSS
-25 GTSVQA
+25 TSVQA

-44 IAAPAAGIAASSEA
+44 IAAPAAGITASSEA

-79 DGFVYVYTQESGT
+79 DGFVYVYTQKSGT
-92 IPYVIVGCYNITA
+92 IPYVIVGYYNITA
-105 EDFTDQ
+105 EDFTNQ

-133 LNDREFSCIV
+133 LNDREFSGIV
-143 YSYNV
+143 YSYHV

-204 HVDSTRSVTSDTAA
+204 HVDGTRSVTSDAAA

-233 KQGGAGNDTASG
+233 GQGGVGKDQSSG

-255 SSVEDGQTGADSSDG
+255 SSVEDGQTDTENTDSS
-270 SGDGT
+270 S
-275 QMGSITFSQDTV
+275 MGSITFSQENV
-287 GYAGTWVPFE
+287 SFAGTWVPFE
-297 DGFQLYLPSDWD
+297 DGFKLYLPNDWD
-309 VYNVT
+309 VY
-314 EEQSQQGVLYIA
+314 ELSDEQAKQGVLFAA
-326 GDSSGAET
+326 GDTSGVQNP
-334 APGISVVWAYS
+334 PGISVVWAYS
-345 DGAETIEEVAAAIG
+345 DGAQSLEELAADLT

-366 DIVSINGIPCVSYRI
+366 DLVSINGIPCISYRV

-396 RQYLFCVT
+396 KQYLFCVT
-404 GVGYAANVDTICSI
+404 GAGYAANTDMICHI
-418 LTSVSLT
+418 LTSLSLT

>member
-1 MKGKRRIPQI
+1 MKGKRRIHQS
-11 LVSALLTAEMLFCN
+11 LVSALLTAGMLFCSS
-25 GTSVQA
+25 TSVQA

-44 IAAPAAGIAASSEA
+44 IAAPAAGITASSEV

-133 LNDREFSCIV
+133 LNDREFSGIV
-143 YSYNV
+143 YSYHV

-191 FAHLAGGDSDYTK
+191 FAHLTGGDSDYTK
-204 HVDSTRSVTSDTAA
+204 HVDGTRSVTSDAAA

-233 KQGGAGNDTASG
+233 GQGGVGKDQSSG

-255 SSVEDGQTGADSSDG
+255 SSVEDGQTDTENTDSS
-270 SGDGT
+270 S
-275 QMGSITFSQDTV
+275 MGSITFSQENV
-287 GYAGTWVPFE
+287 SFAGTWVPFE
-297 DGFQLYLPSDWD
+297 DGFKLYLPNDWD
-309 VYNVT
+309 VY
-314 EEQSQQGVLYIA
+314 ELSDEQTQQGVLFAA
-326 GDSSGAET
+326 GDTSGVQN
-334 APGISVVWAYS
+334 PPRISVVWVYS
-345 DGAETIEEVAAAIG
+345 DGAQSLEELAADLT

-366 DIVSINGIPCVSYRI
+366 DLVSINGIPCISYRV

-396 RQYLFCVT
+396 KQYLFCVT
-404 GVGYAANVDTICSI
+404 GAGYAANTDMICHI
-418 LTSVSLT
+418 LTSLSLT